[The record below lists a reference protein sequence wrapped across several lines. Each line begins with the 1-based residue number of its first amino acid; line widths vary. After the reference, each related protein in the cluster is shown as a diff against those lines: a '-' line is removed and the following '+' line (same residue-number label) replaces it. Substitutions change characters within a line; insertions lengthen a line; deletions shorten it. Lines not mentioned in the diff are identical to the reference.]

1 MGALPGMANEYLRYV
16 GKLTSYMTS
25 QLEAG
30 MATTWKVQD
39 AKARFS
45 EMLET
50 CVAEGPQLVSKR
62 GEVTAVLVPI
72 KEWERLQA
80 GEKKPSIYE
89 LLTSDEYF
97 RGEMDIPPRGQIK
110 LRKPP
115 EF

>member
-1 MGALPGMANEYLRYV
+1 M
-16 GKLTSYMTS
+16 S
-25 QLEAG
+25 
-30 MATTWKVQD
+30 TWKVQD

-72 KEWERLQA
+72 AEWERLQ
-80 GEKKPSIYE
+80 GEKKFQTLKE
-89 LLTSDEYF
+89 LLLSDEYPRF
-97 RGEMDIPPRGQIK
+97 ELDIPPRGEMK
-110 LRKPP
+110 LREPP

>member
-1 MGALPGMANEYLRYV
+1 
-16 GKLTSYMTS
+16 
-25 QLEAG
+25 

-80 GEKKPSIYE
+80 GEKKPTMYD
-89 LLTSDEYF
+89 LLLSDEYF
-97 RGEMDIPPRGQIK
+97 RGEMEIPPRGMMK
-110 LRKPP
+110 HRKPP

>member
-1 MGALPGMANEYLRYV
+1 
-16 GKLTSYMTS
+16 
-25 QLEAG
+25 

-80 GEKKPSIYE
+80 GKKPTLKE
-89 LLTSDEYF
+89 LLLSDDYF
-97 RGEMDIPPRGQIK
+97 RGDIEIPPLGLRK
-110 LRKPP
+110 LRTPP

>member
-1 MGALPGMANEYLRYV
+1 
-16 GKLTSYMTS
+16 MT
-25 QLEAG
+25 
-30 MATTWKVQD
+30 MTWKVQD

-62 GEVTAVLVPI
+62 GEVQAVLVPI

-80 GEKKPSIYE
+80 GKKPTLKE
-89 LLTSDEYF
+89 LLLSDEYF
-97 RGEMDIPPRGQIK
+97 RGEMDIPPRGMIK
-110 LRKPP
+110 HRKPP

>member
-1 MGALPGMANEYLRYV
+1 
-16 GKLTSYMTS
+16 
-25 QLEAG
+25 

-50 CVAEGPQLVSKR
+50 CVTEGPQLVSKR

-72 KEWERLQA
+72 KEWERLQTQ
-80 GEKKPSIYE
+80 GKKAPTTYDV
-89 LLTSDEYF
+89 LTSDAYF
-97 RGEMDIPPRGQIK
+97 RGEMDIPPRGLLK
-110 LRKPP
+110 HRKPP